1 MKNLQDILKQPLN
14 LSSKEAAF
22 SGARMSKEIP
32 NLYMNEKGFFEH
44 CVPEKYANANL
55 ETCDKQP
62 QSFIEYARQWAMKPE
77 SVVLL
82 GPVGRGKTQFAF
94 AMIREMFRKCPKHIW
109 PRYFTSTNLD
119 STLLEAVKSD
129 EGDKEKIKDI
139 GTQDLLFIDDFG
151 RETRSER
158 IGRQYFEII
167 NLRYSKNLPTIIS
180 TNLTLEDI
188 GRLINDA
195 IASRFQEWQLIEFC
209 GEDLRI
215 FKKL

>member
-1 MKNLQDILKQPLN
+1 MD
-14 LSSKEAAF
+14 
-22 SGARMSKEIP
+22 
-32 NLYMNEKGFFEH
+32 EKGFFQH
-44 CVPEKYANANL
+44 CVPEKYSKVTL
-55 ETCDKQP
+55 ENCEKQP
-62 QSFIEYARQWAMKPE
+62 EAFIAYARQWALNPE

-94 AMIREMFRKCPKHIW
+94 AMLREMFRKYPKHIW
-109 PRYFTSTNLD
+109 PRYFTSTKLD
-119 STLLEAVKSD
+119 SILLEAIKSD
-129 EGDKEKIKDI
+129 EGDKAKIEDI
-139 GTQDLLFIDDFG
+139 SSQDLLFIDDFG

-195 IASRFQEWQLIEFC
+195 IASRFQEWQLIEFS